1 MYGEIK
7 QCIALEVE
15 ANSPLDTK
23 SIPEELGT
31 VHHIK
36 TERKTMSKANKP
48 KHDYLMKVENNEDGW
63 KTIKEMRA
71 NAKKCGSSYKLVL
84 RGSKPKTPW
93 GWRKSIPLDDAQ
105 QIRIYIRPKDNVRYE
120 NPRSYEGVYEGMVQR
135 NRDLMD
141 ELQKL
146 QDRNYELRLRIEKLN
161 QTSDYENE
169 NYELRQEIKKIRSD
183 MTDTL
188 SYLLTKWGT

>member
-1 MYGEIK
+1 MGNNKRKMEQIK
-7 QCIALEVE
+7 KQ
-15 ANSPLDTK
+15 
-23 SIPEELGT
+23 
-31 VHHIK
+31 
-36 TERKTMSKANKP
+36 

-63 KTIKEMRA
+63 KTIKQMRE

-120 NPRSYEGVYEGMVQR
+120 NPRSYEGVYEGAIQR

-146 QDRNYELRLRIEKLN
+146 RDRNYELRLRIEKLN

-169 NYELRQEIKKIRSD
+169 NYEMLQDLKKVRGDLSE
-183 MTDTL
+183 TL
-188 SYLLTKWGT
+188 SYLFTKMENY

>member
-1 MYGEIK
+1 MAKI
-7 QCIALEVE
+7 Q
-15 ANSPLDTK
+15 
-23 SIPEELGT
+23 
-31 VHHIK
+31 
-36 TERKTMSKANKP
+36 

-63 KTIKEMRA
+63 KTIKQMRE

-93 GWRKSIPLDDAQ
+93 GNRPSIPLDESQ
-105 QIRIYIRPKDNVRYE
+105 EIRIYVRPKANVQYE
-120 NPRSYEGVYEGMVQR
+120 NPRAYEGIYEGLVQR

-146 QDRNYELRLRIEKLN
+146 QDRNYKLRTQLEVLISN
-161 QTSDYENE
+161 DTSDKESE
-169 NYELRQEIKKIRSD
+169 VDDLARDIKQIRSD

>member
-1 MYGEIK
+1 MEQIK
-7 QCIALEVE
+7 KQ
-15 ANSPLDTK
+15 
-23 SIPEELGT
+23 
-31 VHHIK
+31 
-36 TERKTMSKANKP
+36 

-63 KTIKEMRA
+63 KTIKKIRA
-71 NAKKCGSSYKLVL
+71 NAKECGSSYRLVL

-93 GWRKSIPLDDAQ
+93 GHRVSIPLDDAQ
-105 QIRIYIRPKDNVRYE
+105 QIRIYIRPKESVQYE
-120 NPRSYEGVYEGMVQR
+120 NPRAYEGIYDGLVQR

-146 QDRNYELRLRIEKLN
+146 QDRNYKLRTQLEVLISNE
-161 QTSDYENE
+161 TSDKESE
-169 NYELRQEIKKIRSD
+169 VDDLARDIKQIRSD

>member
-1 MYGEIK
+1 MTRQPSQK
-7 QCIALEVE
+7 
-15 ANSPLDTK
+15 T
-23 SIPEELGT
+23 GT

-36 TERKTMSKANKP
+36 ERKTMAKIQ

-63 KTIKEMRA
+63 KTIKQMRES
-71 NAKKCGSSYKLVL
+71 AKKCGSSYKLVL

-93 GWRKSIPLDDAQ
+93 GWRSSIPLDDAQ

-120 NPRSYEGVYEGMVQR
+120 NPRAYEGVYDGLVQR

-146 QDRNYELRLRIEKLN
+146 QDRNYKLRTQLEVLISN
-161 QTSDYENE
+161 DTSDKESE
-169 NYELRQEIKKIRSD
+169 VDDLARDIKQIRSD

>member
-1 MYGEIK
+1 
-7 QCIALEVE
+7 L
-15 ANSPLDTK
+15 TK
-23 SIPEELGT
+23 DKNPDESGT

-36 TERKTMSKANKP
+36 ERKTMAKIQ

-63 KTIKEMRA
+63 KTIKQMRE
-71 NAKKCGSSYKLVL
+71 NAKKCGSSYRLVL

-93 GWRKSIPLDDAQ
+93 GNRPSIPLDDAQ

-120 NPRSYEGVYEGMVQR
+120 NPRAYEGLYDGLVQR

-146 QDRNYELRLRIEKLN
+146 QDKNYKLRTQLEVLISNE
-161 QTSDYENE
+161 TSDQENE
-169 NYELRQEIKKIRSD
+169 NYEMLQDLKKVRGDLSE
-183 MTDTL
+183 TL
-188 SYLLTKWGT
+188 SYLFTKMENYK

>member
-1 MYGEIK
+1 
-7 QCIALEVE
+7 
-15 ANSPLDTK
+15 
-23 SIPEELGT
+23 
-31 VHHIK
+31 
-36 TERKTMSKANKP
+36 MSKNNKP

-93 GWRKSIPLDDAQ
+93 GWRKSIPLDEAQ

-120 NPRSYEGVYEGMVQR
+120 NPRSYDSVCEGLVQR

-146 QDRNYELRLRIEKLN
+146 QLSYDYELRQRVERSN
-161 QTSDYENE
+161 QTSDQENQ
-169 NYELRQEIKKIRSD
+169 NYEMFQDLKKVRGDLSE
-183 MTDTL
+183 TL
-188 SYLLTKWGT
+188 SYLFTKMENYK

>member
-1 MYGEIK
+1 LTRQPSQK
-7 QCIALEVE
+7 
-15 ANSPLDTK
+15 T
-23 SIPEELGT
+23 GT

-36 TERKTMSKANKP
+36 TESKTMSKTNKA

-63 KTIKEMRA
+63 KTIKQMRE

-93 GWRKSIPLDDAQ
+93 GNRPSIPLDESQ
-105 QIRIYIRPKDNVRYE
+105 EIRIYIRPKDNVRYE
-120 NPRSYEGVYEGMVQR
+120 NPRSYDGVYEGLVQR

-146 QDRNYELRLRIEKLN
+146 QDRNYELRLRIERLN
-161 QTSDYENE
+161 QTSDQENE
-169 NYELRQEIKKIRSD
+169 NYELRQDIKKIRSD

>member
-1 MYGEIK
+1 MGNNKRKMEQIK
-7 QCIALEVE
+7 KQ
-15 ANSPLDTK
+15 
-23 SIPEELGT
+23 
-31 VHHIK
+31 
-36 TERKTMSKANKP
+36 

-63 KTIKEMRA
+63 KTIKQMRES
-71 NAKKCGSSYKLVL
+71 AKKCGSSYKLVL

-120 NPRSYEGVYEGMVQR
+120 NPRAYDGVYDGLVHR
-135 NRDLMD
+135 NRALMD
-141 ELQKL
+141 ANQQLEDKNYKL
-146 QDRNYELRLRIEKLN
+146 RTQLEVLISNE
-161 QTSDYENE
+161 TSDKESE
-169 NYELRQEIKKIRSD
+169 VDDLARDIKQIRSD

>member
-1 MYGEIK
+1 MK
-7 QCIALEVE
+7 QTLEVE

-36 TERKTMSKANKP
+36 TESKKMSKTNKA

-63 KTIKEMRA
+63 KTIKQMRE

-93 GWRKSIPLDDAQ
+93 GNRPSIPLDESQ
-105 QIRIYIRPKDNVRYE
+105 EIRIYIR
-120 NPRSYEGVYEGMVQR
+120 
-135 NRDLMD
+135 
-141 ELQKL
+141 
-146 QDRNYELRLRIEKLN
+146 
-161 QTSDYENE
+161 
-169 NYELRQEIKKIRSD
+169 
-183 MTDTL
+183 
-188 SYLLTKWGT
+188 TKQATRKMRTTRCFRT

>member
-1 MYGEIK
+1 MGNNKRKMEQIK
-7 QCIALEVE
+7 KQ
-15 ANSPLDTK
+15 
-23 SIPEELGT
+23 
-31 VHHIK
+31 
-36 TERKTMSKANKP
+36 

-63 KTIKEMRA
+63 KTIKQMRE
-71 NAKKCGSSYKLVL
+71 NAKKCGSSYRLVL

-93 GWRKSIPLDDAQ
+93 GHRVSIPLDEAQ
-105 QIRIYIRPKDNVRYE
+105 EIRIYVRPKANVSYE
-120 NPRSYEGVYEGMVQR
+120 NPRAYEGIYDGLVQR

-146 QDRNYELRLRIEKLN
+146 QDRNYKLRTQLEVLISNE
-161 QTSDYENE
+161 TSDKESE
-169 NYELRQEIKKIRSD
+169 VDDLARDIKQIRSD

>member
-1 MYGEIK
+1 
-7 QCIALEVE
+7 LEWRRT
-15 ANSPLDTK
+15 ARLTK
-23 SIPEELGT
+23 DKNPNELGT

-36 TERKTMSKANKP
+36 TESKTMSKTNKA

-63 KTIKEMRA
+63 KTIKQMRE

-105 QIRIYIRPKDNVRYE
+105 QIRIYIRPKDSVRYE
-120 NPRSYEGVYEGMVQR
+120 NPRAYEGVYDGLIQR

-161 QTSDYENE
+161 QTSAYENE
-169 NYELRQEIKKIRSD
+169 NYEMLQDLKKVRGD
-183 MTDTL
+183 LNETL
-188 SYLLTKWGT
+188 LYLFTKMENYK

>member
-1 MYGEIK
+1 MGNNKRKMEQIK
-7 QCIALEVE
+7 KQ
-15 ANSPLDTK
+15 
-23 SIPEELGT
+23 
-31 VHHIK
+31 
-36 TERKTMSKANKP
+36 

-63 KTIKEMRA
+63 KTIKQMRE

-120 NPRSYEGVYEGMVQR
+120 NPRAYEGVYDGLVQR

-141 ELQKL
+141 ELQKQ
-146 QDRNYELRLRIEKLN
+146 QDRNYELRLQLSQAHRAISGDICKENDELKSEM
-161 QTSDYENE
+161 QTMRE
-169 NYELRQEIKKIRSD
+169 EL
-183 MTDTL
+183 TDTL
-188 SYLLTKWGT
+188 TYFVNRWSI